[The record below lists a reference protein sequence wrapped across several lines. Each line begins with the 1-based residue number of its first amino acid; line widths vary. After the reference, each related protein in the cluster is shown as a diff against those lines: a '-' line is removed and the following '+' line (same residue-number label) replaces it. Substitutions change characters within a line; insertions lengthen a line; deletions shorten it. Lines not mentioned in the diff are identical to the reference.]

1 MSFSSEQKTEIITQS
16 YKSACCRRALLHG
29 IIFTKAKVQNNE
41 IVLALESNESASF
54 FGKLCFEFFG
64 KTPNI
69 STSSSGGRRRILS
82 FFSPACER
90 YISEIES
97 NDSKNFIQKCQY
109 CKMNFLKGIFLACGR
124 VSDPEKQYNL
134 EFAPSERIE
143 KLDVFL
149 NSIGISLKHI
159 RRRNEEI
166 LYSKHSGVVED
177 FFAAAGMNTTAFDL
191 MNSKI
196 ENEIR
201 NNVNRVRNCETN
213 NILKAVSSS
222 MKQIAAIEELERANL
237 LSTLPEELE
246 VTARLRLN
254 HKDLSLAQLSSISVP
269 PISKSGISHRLNKI
283 IDISSRLLSK
293 NK

>member
-1 MSFSSEQKTEIITQS
+1 
-16 YKSACCRRALLHG
+16 
-29 IIFTKAKVQNNE
+29 
-41 IVLALESNESASF
+41 
-54 FGKLCFEFFG
+54 
-64 KTPNI
+64 
-69 STSSSGGRRRILS
+69 
-82 FFSPACER
+82 
-90 YISEIES
+90 
-97 NDSKNFIQKCQY
+97 
-109 CKMNFLKGIFLACGR
+109 MNFLKGIFLACGR

-134 EFAPSERIE
+134 EFALSERIE